1 MPSHGLIFGS
11 VPFMKGFPMIVRNV
25 LAVLALVA
33 VGAMVASPAEAGG
46 GGGGTKGRNGTI
58 RVLASQV
65 AAGGVNNAV
74 GVAATDLGA
83 GPLTQS
89 AFTAAGG
96 QILNAGQIGQFKVA
110 GAGKAYV
117 YYLDPEWTQNDNA
130 AYSGAQNATGYLK
143 VTGPWNNPAIAGTGE
158 KF

>member
-1 MPSHGLIFGS
+1 VPSHGLIFGS

-65 AAGGVNNAV
+65 AKGGVNNAV
-74 GVAATDLGA
+74 GVAVTDVGDGLI
-83 GPLTQS
+83 PST
-89 AFTAAGG
+89 FTAAGG

-110 GAGKAYV
+110 GPGKAYV
-117 YYLDPEWTQNDNA
+117 YFIDLGKYVINGNA
-130 AYSGAQNATGYLK
+130 AYSGAQNQTGYMK
-143 VTGPWNNPAIAGTGE
+143 VTGDWDNPTIAGTAD

>member
-1 MPSHGLIFGS
+1 VPSHGLIYGS
-11 VPFMKGFPMIVRNV
+11 VPFMKGIPMIVRNV
-25 LAVLALVA
+25 LVVLALVA

-58 RVLASQV
+58 RILANQT
-65 AAGGVNNAV
+65 ADGGVTNAV
-74 GVAATDLGA
+74 GVAASDLGA
-83 GPLTQS
+83 GPLSES

-96 QILNAGQIGQFKVA
+96 QVLNAGQIAQFKVA
-110 GAGKAYV
+110 GAGKAYA
-117 YYLDPEWTQNDNA
+117 YFLDPEWTQNTNA

-143 VTGPWNNPAIAGTGE
+143 VTGPWNNPKIAGTAE